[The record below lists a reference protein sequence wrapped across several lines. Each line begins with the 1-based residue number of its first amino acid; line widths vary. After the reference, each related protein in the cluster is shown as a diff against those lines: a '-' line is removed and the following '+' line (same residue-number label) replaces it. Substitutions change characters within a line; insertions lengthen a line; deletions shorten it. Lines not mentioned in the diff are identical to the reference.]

1 MYASLFAPLFLS
13 GSVCIS
19 VFVSVFES
27 VFVNIFVSVFVY
39 LQYLYLPA
47 GGCCQLLPIARH
59 YSSFIQA
66 SIILYYSTILTSE
79 KKSIRDII
87 LQNSFRFERL
97 VGSKSA
103 IPLKEDNGAA
113 AQSTQN
119 HVTNLHFVILKEVSI
134 GLFKIYQGHLKWPV
148 NKIRVNINF

>member
-1 MYASLFAPLFLS
+1 MLCGTLAGCRRLLSIVTDRSALLLIHPSLNYSPLFYNL
-13 GSVCIS
+13 
-19 VFVSVFES
+19 
-27 VFVNIFVSVFVY
+27 N
-39 LQYLYLPA
+39 L
-47 GGCCQLLPIARH
+47 R
-59 YSSFIQA
+59 
-66 SIILYYSTILTSE
+66 

-119 HVTNLHFVILKEVSI
+119 HVTNLHFVILREVSI
-134 GLFKIYQGHLKWPV
+134 GLFKIYQGHLK
-148 NKIRVNINF
+148 